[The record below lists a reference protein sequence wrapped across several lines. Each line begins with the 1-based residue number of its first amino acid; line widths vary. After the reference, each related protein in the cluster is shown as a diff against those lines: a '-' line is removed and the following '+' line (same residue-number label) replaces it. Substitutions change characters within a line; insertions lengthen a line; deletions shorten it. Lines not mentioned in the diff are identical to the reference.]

1 MDAMN
6 DFSDRSAP
14 SPEAVFE
21 SISAQA
27 QETNRI
33 RVDALAE
40 VIVRSDPAGLSE
52 DDRRQA
58 RDLAH
63 QIAGSAGTFGFDLA
77 SEVARQVEQLLLRE
91 PDAAQ
96 LAELEQRI
104 AELRAA
110 LA

>member
-1 MDAMN
+1 MTDC
-6 DFSDRSAP
+6 SDRPSP
-14 SPEAVFE
+14 SPEAVFD

-33 RVDALAE
+33 RVDALAAA
-40 VIVRSDPAGLSE
+40 ILRSDPAGLSP
-52 DDRRQA
+52 DDRQHA
-58 RDLAH
+58 KDLAH

-91 PDAAQ
+91 PDGGQ
-96 LAELEQRI
+96 LAELEQRV
-104 AELRAA
+104 AELRSA

>member
-1 MDAMN
+1 MTDS
-6 DFSDRSAP
+6 SDRSSP
-14 SPEAVFE
+14 SPEAVFD

-58 RDLAH
+58 KDLAH

-77 SEVARQVEQLLLRE
+77 SEVARQVEQVLLRE
-91 PDAAQ
+91 PDRAQ
-96 LAELEQRI
+96 LTELEQLVV
-104 AELRAA
+104 ELRSA

>member
-1 MDAMN
+1 MGAMT
-6 DFSDRSAP
+6 DSDRPSP
-14 SPEAVFE
+14 SPEAVFD

-33 RVDALAE
+33 RVEALAE
-40 VIVRSDPAGLSE
+40 VILRSDPTGLSE

-58 RDLAH
+58 KDLAH

-91 PDAAQ
+91 PDSAQ
-96 LAELEQRI
+96 LAELEQQVV
-104 AELRAA
+104 ELRSA